1 MTASLSS
8 PHNNDLSEQ
17 QVIGLFSHS
26 PLPDE
31 GIGIGD
37 DCAVIE
43 SPNQRKRLISTDQ
56 LVENVHF
63 KLDAIDAEDLGHKS
77 LAVNLSDIAAMGG
90 KADGFFLSIA
100 IPETLSLDWLN
111 EFRNGLMTL
120 AQQYD
125 VPLLGGDTS
134 RSETY
139 VMISITIMGMVDS
152 AYLKLRSTAIPA
164 DRLCV
169 TGPLGDSAAGFS
181 LLSHPPKYQSLTDKK
196 RSTLIRKHC
205 RPDPQVKEGQW
216 LAQQEGVHAMID
228 LSDGLLQDAGHIAE
242 QSSCRVDLNL
252 DQLPLSGALE
262 EFCSIDRSSK
272 EAQEFAAA
280 GGEDYELLLSVS
292 ENHFADVKSRFK
304 KKFDKPL
311 YEVGRVTEGEN
322 KVKTLRNGSSVAIKE
337 QEFKHFKGS

>member
-8 PHNNDLSEQ
+8 QHISDLSEQ

-26 PLPDE
+26 PISDE

-43 SPNQRKRLISTDQ
+43 GPDRRKRLISTDQ
-56 LVENVHF
+56 LAENVHF
-63 KLDAIDAEDLGHKS
+63 RLDTIDAEDLGHKS

-100 IPETLSLDWLN
+100 FPETLSLNWLH
-111 EFRNGLMTL
+111 EFRNGLTSL
-120 AQQYD
+120 SHQYD

-134 RSETY
+134 RSEKY
-139 VMISITIMGMVDS
+139 VMISITIMGLVDS
-152 AYLKLRSTAIPA
+152 VYLKLRSTAKA
-164 DRLCV
+164 GDRLCV
-169 TGPLGDSAAGFS
+169 TGSLGDSAAGLA
-181 LLSHPPKYQSLTDKK
+181 LLSQPQKYKSLSDKK
-196 RSTLIRKHC
+196 RNKLIRSHC

-216 LAQQEGVHAMID
+216 LARQDGLRAMID
-228 LSDGLLQDAGHIAE
+228 LSDGLLHDAGHIVE
-242 QSSCRVDLNL
+242 QSSCRININL
-252 DQLPLSGALE
+252 DRLPLSKAFE
-262 EFCSIDRSSK
+262 EFCRIERSAE

-292 ENHFADVKSRFK
+292 ENHIADVKSRFK
-304 KKFDKPL
+304 QKFDKPL

-322 KVKTLRNGSSVAIKE
+322 KVNTLRDDSPVEVKE